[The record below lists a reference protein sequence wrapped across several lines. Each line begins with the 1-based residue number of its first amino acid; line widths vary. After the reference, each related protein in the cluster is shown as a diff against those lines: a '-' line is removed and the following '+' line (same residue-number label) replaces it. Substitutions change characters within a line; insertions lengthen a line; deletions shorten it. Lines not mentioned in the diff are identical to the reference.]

1 MQRIDLTPCRYE
13 AEGKARKTIL
23 ARDLW
28 FQVLESQIETG
39 TPYLLYKVTHFF
51 GLSDRRSKRLD
62 DNVHIRTPPTLRA
75 TKRIS
80 AP

>member
-1 MQRIDLTPCRYE
+1 LTPRRYE
-13 AEGKARKTIL
+13 AEGKARKTIM

-39 TPYLLYKVTHFF
+39 TPYLLYKVTYFC
-51 GLSDRRSKRLD
+51 GRSDWHSFNDK
-62 DNVHIRTPPTLRA
+62 VHIRTRQTLRA
-75 TKRIS
+75 TKRIL

>member
-1 MQRIDLTPCRYE
+1 MPCRYE

-39 TPYLLYKVTHFF
+39 TPYLLYKVTYFC
-51 GLSDRRSKRLD
+51 GLSDRRSKCFNDKVL
-62 DNVHIRTPPTLRA
+62 IRTQPTLRA
-75 TKRIS
+75 TKRTS

>member
-1 MQRIDLTPCRYE
+1 MARSLIVFTSSAAQLLHHAPAVVTFKRYE

-39 TPYLLYKVTHFF
+39 TPYLLYKVQCPCCLINH
-51 GLSDRRSKRLD
+51 
-62 DNVHIRTPPTLRA
+62 
-75 TKRIS
+75 
-80 AP
+80 